1 MRTILVASSKGGA
14 GKSTLSTSLA
24 AHFAVEGKRTV
35 LVDADKQQS
44 ATRWCEKRA
53 HLETAVLPIDGTAKN
68 WQKQVPENAQIIIID
83 APAGAMGDDLD
94 AYIEL
99 ADAVLVPVLPS
110 MIDIEA
116 TVPFLNSMAKNARVK
131 KKKLPVGLVGNR
143 LKPWTNASQQAVEQL
158 KSWPYSVVGELRD
171 TQAYVL
177 MVALGKSVFDYN
189 SEQLRSHQED
199 WAPILKWLKKVI

>member
-14 GKSTLSTSLA
+14 GKSTLSTNLA
-24 AHFAVEGKRTV
+24 AHFAVDGKRTV
-35 LVDADKQQS
+35 LVDADKQHS
-44 ATRWCEKRA
+44 AIRWCEKRA
-53 HLETAVLPIDGTAKN
+53 HLETAVLPIDGTLRN
-68 WQKQVPENAQIIIID
+68 WQKLVPENTQIVIID

-94 AYIEL
+94 AYIEM

>member
-14 GKSTLSTSLA
+14 GKSTLSTNLA

-35 LVDADKQQS
+35 LVDADKQHS
-44 ATRWCEKRA
+44 AIRWCEKRA
-53 HLETAVLPIDGTAKN
+53 HLNTAVLPIDGTLKN
-68 WQKQVPENAQIIIID
+68 WQKLVPENAQVVIID

-94 AYIEL
+94 AYIEM

-131 KKKLPVGLVGNR
+131 KKKLPVGLIGNR

>member
-14 GKSTLSTSLA
+14 GKSTLSTNLA
-24 AHFAVEGKRTV
+24 AHFAVDGKRTV
-35 LVDADKQQS
+35 LVDADKQHS
-44 ATRWCEKRA
+44 AIRWCEKRA
-53 HLETAVLPIDGTAKN
+53 HLETAVLPIDGTVKN
-68 WQKQVPENAQIIIID
+68 WQKLVPENAQIVIID

-94 AYIEL
+94 AYIEM

-143 LKPWTNASQQAVEQL
+143 LKPWTNASQQAIEQL

>member
-35 LVDADKQQS
+35 LVDADKQHS
-44 ATRWCEKRA
+44 AIRWCEKRA
-53 HLETAVLPIDGTAKN
+53 HLETAVLPIDGTLKN
-68 WQKQVPENAQIIIID
+68 WQKLVPENAQIVIID

-94 AYIEL
+94 AYIEM

>member
-14 GKSTLSTSLA
+14 GKSTLSTNLA
-24 AHFAVEGKRTV
+24 AHFAVDGKRTV
-35 LVDADKQQS
+35 LVDADKQHS
-44 ATRWCEKRA
+44 ATSWCEKRA
-53 HLETAVLPIDGTAKN
+53 HLDTAVLPIDGTAKN
-68 WQKQVPENAQIIIID
+68 WQKQIPENAQIVIID

-94 AYIEL
+94 AYIEM

-131 KKKLPVGLVGNR
+131 KKKLQIGLVGNR

-158 KSWPYSVVGELRD
+158 KGWPYSVVGELRD

>member
-14 GKSTLSTSLA
+14 GKSTVSTNLA
-24 AHFAVEGKRTV
+24 AHFAVDGKRTV
-35 LVDADKQQS
+35 LVDADKQHS
-44 ATRWCEKRA
+44 ASRWCEKRA
-53 HLETAVLPIDGTAKN
+53 ALNTAVLPIDGTAKN
-68 WQKQVPENAQIIIID
+68 WQKQIPDNAQVVIID
-83 APAGAMGDDLD
+83 APAGALGDDLD
-94 AYIEL
+94 AYFEM
-99 ADAVLVPVLPS
+99 ADAVLVPVQPS

-116 TVPFLNSMAKNARVK
+116 TVNFLNSVAKNARVK

>member
-35 LVDADKQQS
+35 LVDADKQHS

-53 HLETAVLPIDGTAKN
+53 HLETAVLPIDGTVKN
-68 WQKQVPENAQIIIID
+68 WQKQIPENTQVIIID

-94 AYIEL
+94 AYIEM

-131 KKKLPVGLVGNR
+131 KKKLPVALVGNR

-158 KSWPYSVVGELRD
+158 KSWPYTVVGELRD

>member
-35 LVDADKQQS
+35 LVDADKQHS

-53 HLETAVLPIDGTAKN
+53 HLDTAVLPIDGTVKN
-68 WQKQVPENAQIIIID
+68 WQKHIPENTQIIIID

-94 AYIEL
+94 PYIEL

-116 TVPFLNSMAKNARVK
+116 TVPFLNSMAKNAKVK

>member
-14 GKSTLSTSLA
+14 GKSTLSTNLA
-24 AHFAVEGKRTV
+24 AHFAVDGKRTV
-35 LVDADKQQS
+35 LVDADKQHS
-44 ATRWCEKRA
+44 AMRWCEKRA
-53 HLETAVLPIDGTAKN
+53 HLETAVLPIDGTLKN
-68 WQKQVPENAQIIIID
+68 WQKQVPENAQIVIID

-94 AYIEL
+94 AYIEM

-158 KSWPYSVVGELRD
+158 KSWPYTVVGELRD

-199 WAPILKWLKKVI
+199 WAPVLKWLKKVI

>member
-14 GKSTLSTSLA
+14 GKSTLSTNLA
-24 AHFAVEGKRTV
+24 AHFAVDGKRTV
-35 LVDADKQQS
+35 LVDADKQHS
-44 ATRWCEKRA
+44 AIRWCEKRA
-53 HLETAVLPIDGTAKN
+53 HLETAVLPIDGTLKN
-68 WQKQVPENAQIIIID
+68 WQKLVPENAQIVIID

-94 AYIEL
+94 AYIEM

>member
-24 AHFAVEGKRTV
+24 AHFAVDGKRTV
-35 LVDADKQQS
+35 LVDADKQHS
-44 ATRWCEKRA
+44 AIRWCEKRA
-53 HLETAVLPIDGTAKN
+53 HLETAVLPIDGTVKN
-68 WQKQVPENAQIIIID
+68 WQKLVPENAQIVIID

-94 AYIEL
+94 AYIEM

>member
-14 GKSTLSTSLA
+14 GKSTLSTNLA
-24 AHFAVEGKRTV
+24 AHFAVDGKRTV
-35 LVDADKQQS
+35 LVDADKQHS
-44 ATRWCEKRA
+44 AIRWCEKRA
-53 HLETAVLPIDGTAKN
+53 HLETAVLPIDGTLKN
-68 WQKQVPENAQIIIID
+68 WQKLVPENAQIVIID

-94 AYIEL
+94 AYIEM

-143 LKPWTNASQQAVEQL
+143 LKPWTNASQQAIEQL

>member
-24 AHFAVEGKRTV
+24 AHFAVDGKRTV
-35 LVDADKQQS
+35 LVDADKQHS
-44 ATRWCEKRA
+44 STRWCEKRA
-53 HLETAVLPIDGTAKN
+53 HLDTAVLPIDGTVKN
-68 WQKQVPENAQIIIID
+68 WQKQIPENTQVVIID
-83 APAGAMGDDLD
+83 SPAGAMGDDLD
-94 AYIEL
+94 PYIEL

-131 KKKLPVGLVGNR
+131 KKKLPIGLVSNR

>member
-14 GKSTLSTSLA
+14 GKSTLSTNLA

-35 LVDADKQQS
+35 LVDADKQHS
-44 ATRWCEKRA
+44 AFRWCEKRA
-53 HLETAVLPIDGTAKN
+53 HLSTAVLPIDGTARN
-68 WQKQVPENAQIIIID
+68 WQKQIPENTQIVIID
-83 APAGAMGDDLD
+83 VPAGAMADDLD

-116 TVPFLNSMAKNARVK
+116 TVPFLNSMAKNVRVK

-143 LKPWTNASQQAVEQL
+143 LKPWTNASQQAIEQL

>member
-14 GKSTLSTSLA
+14 GKSTLSTNLA
-24 AHFAVEGKRTV
+24 AHFAVDGKRTV
-35 LVDADKQQS
+35 LVDADKQHS
-44 ATRWCEKRA
+44 AIRWCEKRA
-53 HLETAVLPIDGTAKN
+53 HLETAVLPIDGTVKN
-68 WQKQVPENAQIIIID
+68 WQKLVPENAQIVIID

-94 AYIEL
+94 AYIEM